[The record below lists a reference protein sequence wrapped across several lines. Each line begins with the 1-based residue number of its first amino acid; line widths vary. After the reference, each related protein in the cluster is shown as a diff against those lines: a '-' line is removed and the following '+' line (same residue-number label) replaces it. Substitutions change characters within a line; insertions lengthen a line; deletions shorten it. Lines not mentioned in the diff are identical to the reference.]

1 MLNYSFK
8 LFLYILLSCCFL
20 LSCQKTTILEEVI
33 FDYSSLEK
41 ISINADKK
49 EIIVSYKSSIDDPFI
64 DHVMINPPYTRVNDW
79 IDNNINIFGINNTLV
94 IDIQD
99 ASITRK
105 EIKTKI
111 KVAGVMKDQQE
122 YKYEIKI
129 LLQFILYN
137 ESNEVLA
144 TTNAKTLRSITS
156 SQFIS
161 INERDNILD
170 KLTLEAVKDVSEV
183 SGKFIKKYM
192 SDYLL

>member
-1 MLNYSFK
+1 M
-8 LFLYILLSCCFL
+8 
-20 LSCQKTTILEEVI
+20 
-33 FDYSSLEK
+33 
-41 ISINADKK
+41 
-49 EIIVSYKSSIDDPFI
+49 
-64 DHVMINPPYTRVNDW
+64 
-79 IDNNINIFGINNTLV
+79 V